1 MRLTPATPSPT
12 ARREAIAQAFR
23 DAREPSVEERLTA
36 RLHGVERQV
45 AELRLTVQ
53 DTAEKVREIDLTA
66 TEVYDDWPDEDSDLI
81 ESPTVPS
88 LESPGLMSAV
98 ASQALFGHS

>member
-1 MRLTPATPSPT
+1 MRLSPT
-12 ARREAIAQAFR
+12 ARRRQAIAQAFR
-23 DAREPSVEERLTA
+23 DARTPSAEELLAA
-36 RLHGVERQV
+36 RLGGVEQQV
-45 AELRLTVQ
+45 AELSVTLR

-66 TEVYDDWPDEDSDLI
+66 NEVYEDWPTDESDLV
-81 ESPTVPS
+81 EAPSVPS

>member
-1 MRLTPATPSPT
+1 MRLSPT
-12 ARREAIAQAFR
+12 TTSPAARRQAIAQAFR
-23 DAREPSVEERLTA
+23 DARTPSVEERLSV
-36 RLHGVERQV
+36 RLQGVEQQV
-45 AELRLTVQ
+45 AELRLTLQ

-66 TEVYDDWPDEDSDLI
+66 SEVYDDWPDDDSDLI
-81 ESPTVPS
+81 EPPTVPS